1 MAWHDLFAALAL
13 VFIIE
18 GIVPFM
24 SPDSLRKTYQR
35 MLEMNDR
42 AIRITGL
49 ASMLAGVILLT
60 LIR

>member
-1 MAWHDLFAALAL
+1 MAWQELFAALAL

-18 GIVPFM
+18 GIVPFI

-42 AIRITGL
+42 TIRITGL
-49 ASMLAGVILLT
+49 ISMIAGAILLT
-60 LIR
+60 YVR

>member
-1 MAWHDLFAALAL
+1 MAWQDLFAALAL

>member
-60 LIR
+60 FVR